1 MLPRASVPLILL
13 VGSEDRLTVE
23 LIQTHMATSAPLIHL
38 SRLLGLRLLEQT
50 PRERQ
55 RLANRAFRD
64 ILQPHRGQLT
74 LLDRTALLFLPELT
88 LNPLQLLIDTARA
101 YGPVV
106 AAWAGAWTPPTLTYA
121 LPGHPE
127 HRSYHQPDALI
138 ALA

>member
-23 LIQTHMATSAPLIHL
+23 LRQTHLATSAPLLQL
-38 SRLLGLRLLEQT
+38 SNQLGLRLLEQT

-55 RLANRAFRD
+55 RLVTRTFRD

-74 LLDRTALLFLPELT
+74 LLDRTALLFLPELA
-88 LNPLQLLIDTARA
+88 LNPLQLFIDTART
-101 YGPVV
+101 YGPIV
-106 AAWAGAWTPPTLTYA
+106 AAWAGVWTPPTLTYA